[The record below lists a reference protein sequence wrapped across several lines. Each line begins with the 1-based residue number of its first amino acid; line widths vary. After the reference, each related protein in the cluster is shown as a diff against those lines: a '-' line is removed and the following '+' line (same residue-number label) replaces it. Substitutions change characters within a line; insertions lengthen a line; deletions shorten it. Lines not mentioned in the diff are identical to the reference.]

1 MPVVAERPDQP
12 RVKSPVEIAFPTR
25 EENCKLTN
33 EYESRMA
40 RWDSTKPLASS
51 DLTARERALIE
62 LIREEIRS
70 QLPGLVIL
78 EVQAMLPGFFDSQ
91 KQQEPS

>member
-40 RWDSTKPLASS
+40 RWDSAKPLASS
-51 DLTARERALIE
+51 DLTARERALID

-70 QLPGLVIL
+70 QLPGLVMAQM
-78 EVQAMLPGFFDSQ
+78 QAMLPAVVDPK
-91 KQQEPS
+91 KQQGHA